1 MLPHTQ
7 VLFASKTEFSLVNH
21 LGNPINN
28 TDLLKIMTRDNT
40 VQIHVFSHFSS
51 KDIKDIAHLNFLNVI
66 IRHFLLLAQIKSTLK
81 YTAQNFVR
89 HHFQMNEE
97 CPSAF
102 TWVSCNDGL

>member
-51 KDIKDIAHLNFLNVI
+51 KDIKDIAHLNFFKC
-66 IRHFLLLAQIKSTLK
+66 HYK
-81 YTAQNFVR
+81 
-89 HHFQMNEE
+89 
-97 CPSAF
+97 AF
-102 TWVSCNDGL
+102 FTFSSN